1 MDIFA
6 TWITFI
12 FVAIFAASYLLAEAD
27 AAESTFNALFAVVV
41 FVTGL
46 GFAVS
51 LQWLVEALGVLV

>member
-12 FVAIFAASYLLAEAD
+12 FAAIFAASFFLAELD
-27 AAESTFNALFAVVV
+27 AAESTLNALFAVVV
-41 FVTGL
+41 FVVGL

-51 LQWLVEALGVLV
+51 LQWLVDVLGGMA